1 MGVEHKMVSRH
12 HSKRYR
18 ALVEK
23 IDRFR
28 IYSLAE
34 AVRLVKENASAKFD
48 ESVEVAVR
56 LGIDP
61 KKQEQT
67 VAGSVSLPHGTGKKV
82 RVLAFVK
89 GDKVDEA
96 QAASADYVGFEDLI
110 EKISSGWTDFDVAVA
125 TPDTMAA
132 VGRLGKILGPKGL
145 MPSPKTQTVTF
156 EIGAAIKALKAGRIN
171 YRNDKTGNVHVVV
184 GKVSFE
190 SQQLIENIQ
199 TVIRELMRN
208 KPATAK
214 GQFIRKVVLSSTM
227 GVGVRIDA
235 KEFSESSKRE
245 V

>member
-1 MGVEHKMVSRH
+1 MSVERKIIKRK

-18 ALVEK
+18 TLRERFDRLK
-23 IDRFR
+23 I
-28 IYSLAE
+28 YPLAE
-34 AVRLVKENASAKFD
+34 AVRLVKECANAKFD

-61 KKQEQT
+61 KKQEQA
-67 VAGSVSLPHGTGKKV
+67 VAGTVSLPHGTGKKV

-96 QAASADYVGFEDLI
+96 QAAGADYVGFEDLVERI
-110 EKISSGWTDFDVAVA
+110 NSGWTDFDVAVA

-156 EIGAAIKALKAGRIN
+156 DVAAAIRSLKAGRIN
-171 YRNDKTGNVHVVV
+171 YRNDKTGNVHAVV

-190 SQQLIENIQ
+190 PNQLLENIQ
-199 TVIRELMRN
+199 TFIRELIRN
-208 KPATAK
+208 RPATAK

-227 GVGVRIDA
+227 GVGVRVDP
-235 KEFSESSKRE
+235 KEFSEAARRG

>member
-1 MGVEHKMVSRH
+1 MGAEHKAISRH

-18 ALVEK
+18 ALHER
-23 IDRFR
+23 IDRLK

-34 AVRLVKENASAKFD
+34 AVHLVKESASAKFD
-48 ESVEVAVR
+48 ESVEMAVR

-61 KKQEQT
+61 KKQEQA
-67 VAGSVSLPHGTGKKV
+67 VAGTVSLPHGTGKKV

-96 QAASADYVGFEDLI
+96 KEAGADYAGFEDLI
-110 EKISSGWTDFDVAVA
+110 EKIGAGWTDFDVVVA

-156 EIGAAIKALKAGRIN
+156 EIGAAVKALKAGRIKF
-171 YRNDKTGNVHVVV
+171 RSDKTGNVHAVV

-190 SQQLIENIQ
+190 PQQLIENIL
-199 TVIRELMRN
+199 TFIRELMRN

-214 GQFIRKVVLSSTM
+214 GQFIRKVVLCSTM
-227 GVGVRIDA
+227 GVGVRVDP
-235 KEFSESSKRE
+235 KEFSDSAKRE